1 MRSLLFVPADSARKL
16 DKAMSS
22 GADALIIDLEDS
34 IALDGKARAR
44 ESAAAF
50 LKDAMANAQ
59 RPVLMVRVNGL
70 QTGLTDADLDCV
82 APAKPD
88 AIMLPK
94 AEGGSAVVHADAKLA
109 VREAQNDLPEGHIK
123 ILPIATE
130 TAAALFM
137 VGTFAGV
144 SSRLI
149 GMTWGAED
157 LSAELGA
164 RANRDA
170 QGRFLDPYRLARSLC
185 LAGAAAAAVP
195 AIDTVFVDFR
205 NDAGFR
211 RECEEACRDGFVG
224 KMAIHPAQVPIINEV
239 FTPSAEAIA
248 HAQSVIAAFAAAP
261 GAGVVGIGG
270 VMYDRPHLA
279 RAKQLLA
286 RAPSSPDKKLTE
298 GGQRRVA
305 PCPRHC
311 APWTAW
317 ASLRS
322 AHPTHG
328 WNASRMPLSDR
339 KRVRREIRASPRVI
353 CPRTFRAARRDR
365 STSVVRYGRRRRP
378 VRL

>member
-1 MRSLLFVPADSARKL
+1 MRSLLFVPADSPRKL

-22 GADALIIDLEDS
+22 GADALIVDLEDS

-44 ESAAAF
+44 DAAAAF
-50 LKDAMANAQ
+50 LKAAMTSAT
-59 RPVLMVRVNGL
+59 RPYLMVRVNGL
-70 QTGLTDADLDCV
+70 ATGPTDADLDAI

-94 AEGGSAVVHADAKLA
+94 AEGGAAIVHAAAKLA
-109 VREAQNDLPEGHIK
+109 VREAQNDMPDGHIRV
-123 ILPIATE
+123 LPIATE
-130 TAAALFM
+130 TAAALFV
-137 VGTFAGV
+137 VGTFAQA
-144 SSRLI
+144 SPRLI

-185 LAGAAAAAVP
+185 LAGAAAAAVA

-205 NDAGFR
+205 NEAGFC

-224 KMAIHPAQVPIINEV
+224 KMAIHPAQVPIINEG

-286 RAPSSPDKKLTE
+286 RT
-298 GGQRRVA
+298 G
-305 PCPRHC
+305 
-311 APWTAW
+311 
-317 ASLRS
+317 S
-322 AHPTHG
+322 A
-328 WNASRMPLSDR
+328 
-339 KRVRREIRASPRVI
+339 E
-353 CPRTFRAARRDR
+353 
-365 STSVVRYGRRRRP
+365 
-378 VRL
+378 

>member
-22 GADALIIDLEDS
+22 GVDALIIDLEDS

-50 LKDAMANAQ
+50 LKDVMASAT
-59 RPVLMVRVNGL
+59 RPYLMVRVNGL
-70 QTGLTDADLDCV
+70 QTVLTDADLDCV

-94 AEGGSAVVHADAKLA
+94 AEGGAALAHADAKLA
-109 VREAQNDLPEGHIK
+109 VREAQNDLPDGHIK

-130 TAAALFM
+130 TAGALFV
-137 VGTFAGV
+137 VGTFAGA
-144 SSRLI
+144 SARLI

-239 FTPSAEAIA
+239 FTPSADAIA

-270 VMYDRPHLA
+270 VMYDRPHLV

-286 RAPSSPDKKLTE
+286 RVPSSK
-298 GGQRRVA
+298 
-305 PCPRHC
+305 
-311 APWTAW
+311 
-317 ASLRS
+317 S
-322 AHPTHG
+322 
-328 WNASRMPLSDR
+328 
-339 KRVRREIRASPRVI
+339 
-353 CPRTFRAARRDR
+353 
-365 STSVVRYGRRRRP
+365 
-378 VRL
+378 

>member
-16 DKAMSS
+16 DKAMAS
-22 GADALIIDLEDS
+22 GADALIVDLEDS
-34 IALDGKARAR
+34 IALDGKASAR
-44 ESAAAF
+44 NSAAAF
-50 LKDAMANAQ
+50 LKDAAASTT
-59 RPVLMVRVNGL
+59 RPYLMVRVNGL
-70 QTGLTDADLDCV
+70 QTGLTDADLD
-82 APAKPD
+82 AITPAKPD

-94 AEGGSAVVHADAKLA
+94 AEGGAALVHTDAKLA
-109 VREAQNDLPEGHIK
+109 VREAQNDLPDGHIK

-137 VGTFAGV
+137 VGTFAGA
-144 SSRLI
+144 SARLI

-164 RANRDA
+164 RTNRDE

-211 RECEEACRDGFVG
+211 RECENACRDGFVG

-270 VMYDRPHLA
+270 VMYDRPHLV

-286 RAPSSPDKKLTE
+286 RAPSPK
-298 GGQRRVA
+298 
-305 PCPRHC
+305 
-311 APWTAW
+311 
-317 ASLRS
+317 
-322 AHPTHG
+322 
-328 WNASRMPLSDR
+328 SR
-339 KRVRREIRASPRVI
+339 
-353 CPRTFRAARRDR
+353 
-365 STSVVRYGRRRRP
+365 
-378 VRL
+378 

>member
-16 DKAMSS
+16 DKAMAS

-34 IALDGKARAR
+34 IALDGKASAR
-44 ESAAAF
+44 NSAVAF
-50 LKDAMANAQ
+50 LKDAAASTT
-59 RPVLMVRVNGL
+59 RPYLMVRVNGL
-70 QTGLTDADLDCV
+70 QTGLTDADLDAI

-94 AEGGSAVVHADAKLA
+94 AEGGAALVHTDAKLA
-109 VREAQNDLPEGHIK
+109 VREAQNDLPDGHIK

-137 VGTFAGV
+137 VGTFAGA
-144 SSRLI
+144 SARLI

-164 RANRDA
+164 RANRDE

-211 RECEEACRDGFVG
+211 RECEDACRDGFVG

-270 VMYDRPHLA
+270 VMYDRPHLV

-286 RAPSSPDKKLTE
+286 RAPSPK
-298 GGQRRVA
+298 
-305 PCPRHC
+305 
-311 APWTAW
+311 
-317 ASLRS
+317 
-322 AHPTHG
+322 
-328 WNASRMPLSDR
+328 SR
-339 KRVRREIRASPRVI
+339 
-353 CPRTFRAARRDR
+353 
-365 STSVVRYGRRRRP
+365 
-378 VRL
+378 